1 MQRVALIGAGLMGR
15 RHADAYA
22 QIADAEIVAICDE
35 RILAA
40 EELASTTGAKAFG
53 DLKSLLSEV
62 EVDVFDVCTPTNLHL
77 PYIRDA
83 AKHRKHVIVEKPLAR
98 NIKDACDAVDLCEE
112 AGVKLFTAQAV
123 RWFPDYRRLRELVVT
138 EEVGKP
144 VIARTMRAGRFLG
157 GWFGDLKA
165 SGGVVLDLA
174 VHDFDFLRW
183 CFGDVARVYAR
194 GMSHNTITDI
204 DHALISLRFENGVI
218 AHVEASWAQKAG
230 FEHYAEIACTHG
242 LLSLDGSCTQ
252 SVRVQAKNDDG
263 TVYEISE
270 APSDQ
275 RGVVLELTH
284 FIACIEG
291 KAKPIMDPEDGL
303 EAVRIA
309 EAALQSIKTAK
320 PVLLAQR

>member
-1 MQRVALIGAGLMGR
+1 MGR

-22 QIADAEIVAICDE
+22 QIADVELVAICDE

-40 EELASTTGAKAFG
+40 EEVASAHNARAFG

-62 EVDVFDVCTPTNLHL
+62 DVDVFDVCTPTNLHL
-77 PYIRDA
+77 PYIREA
-83 AKHRKHVIVEKPLAR
+83 AKHHKHVIVEKPLAR
-98 NIKDACDAVDLCEE
+98 NTKDACDAVDMCEE
-112 AGVKLFTAQAV
+112 AGVKLFTGQVV
-123 RWFPDYRRLRELVVT
+123 RWFPDYCRLRDLVVS

-194 GMSHNTITDI
+194 GMSHNSISEI
-204 DHALISLRFENGVI
+204 DHALISLRFETGVI

-230 FEHYAEIACTHG
+230 FEHNAEIACTDG
-242 LLSLDGSCTQ
+242 LLSLDGSTTH

-263 TVYEISE
+263 TVSEISE

-275 RGVVLELTH
+275 KGVLLELTH

-291 KAKPIMDPEDGL
+291 RAEPIMDPEDGM

-309 EAALQSIKTAK
+309 EAALQSIKTGK